1 MDSFKEKR
9 SGRRRSCE
17 VSIACSFFNSENR
30 HAATVT
36 DFGADGVR
44 LISDSPYVPGTPIS
58 MRIENW
64 RQHIPISKDDV
75 SLRTYAVG
83 EVKWCNEITGRTGNR
98 YEMGVKYFSTD
109 L

>member
-1 MDSFKEKR
+1 MDPTKEKR
-9 SGRRRSCE
+9 KGKRRTCE
-17 VSIACSFFNSENR
+17 VCIACSFFNRESS
-30 HAATVT
+30 HTATVT
-36 DFGADGVR
+36 DFSADGVR
-44 LISDSPYVPGTPIS
+44 LISETPYIPGTPIS

-64 RQHIPISKDDV
+64 RQPIPKGKDEV

-83 EVKWCNEITGRTGNR
+83 EVKWCSEITGRTGNQ